1 MIKSNPIPARRVTH
15 RLENNYTK
23 EVLPLLWWFWAP
35 CQASQPGLQQRDR
48 ESLGNLTLKASEIW
62 LQDFHRSG
70 RNRFHSWRAHQ
81 EMARVNDNILR
92 ISELKMDWNGWILLR
107 WPLYLLLWQE
117 FLRRNR
123 VALIVNK
130 RVWNTV
136 LGCNLKNY
144 RMISVHFQ
152 GKPFNIMVI
161 QVYTPTGNAEE
172 AEVEWFY

>member
-1 MIKSNPIPARRVTH
+1 MVLSPMSGFPA
-15 RLENNYTK
+15 
-23 EVLPLLWWFWAP
+23 WAP
-35 CQASQPGLQQRDR
+35 TEGQGIPR
-48 ESLGNLTLKASEIW
+48 ES
-62 LQDFHRSG
+62 DFEG
-70 RNRFHSWRAHQ
+70 QWDLITGFPQEWKKQIHSWRAHQ